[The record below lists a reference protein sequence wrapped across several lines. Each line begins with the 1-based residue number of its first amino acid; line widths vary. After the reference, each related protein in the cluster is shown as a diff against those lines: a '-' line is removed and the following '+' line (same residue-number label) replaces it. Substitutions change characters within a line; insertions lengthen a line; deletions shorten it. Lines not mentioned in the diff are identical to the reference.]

1 MAVLLQGCLIAQ
13 QDERTGKTMETW
25 MIVWAIVLATLIM
38 IGFGAFRK
46 WFSKS
51 KIVNEV
57 REGVASVQDFREK
70 YPTTAEYEAAIKRE
84 LLSQGAEV
92 TLLKQVLKD
101 KYDMTIAQTHKS
113 GEEPAHFV
121 DRWLFSVAAPKRW
134 DFIEGMLPY
143 YFQVVQVALAQN
155 IRPTPV
161 INQCGGMTPFI
172 QMIESEYIR
181 GISPEEL
188 VTKRFLA

>member
-1 MAVLLQGCLIAQ
+1 
-13 QDERTGKTMETW
+13 
-25 MIVWAIVLATLIM
+25 
-38 IGFGAFRK
+38 
-46 WFSKS
+46 
-51 KIVNEV
+51 
-57 REGVASVQDFREK
+57 
-70 YPTTAEYEAAIKRE
+70 
-84 LLSQGAEV
+84 
-92 TLLKQVLKD
+92 
-101 KYDMTIAQTHKS
+101 
-113 GEEPAHFV
+113 
-121 DRWLFSVAAPKRW
+121 
-134 DFIEGMLPY
+134 MLPY

>member
-1 MAVLLQGCLIAQ
+1 
-13 QDERTGKTMETW
+13 

-46 WFSKS
+46 WFRKS

-101 KYDMTIAQTHKS
+101 
-113 GEEPAHFV
+113 
-121 DRWLFSVAAPKRW
+121 
-134 DFIEGMLPY
+134 
-143 YFQVVQVALAQN
+143 QV
-155 IRPTPV
+155 
-161 INQCGGMTPFI
+161 
-172 QMIESEYIR
+172 
-181 GISPEEL
+181 
-188 VTKRFLA
+188 

>member
-1 MAVLLQGCLIAQ
+1 MV
-13 QDERTGKTMETW
+13 
-25 MIVWAIVLATLIM
+25 V
-38 IGFGAFRK
+38 FGAFRK
-46 WFSKS
+46 WFRKS

-57 REGVASVQDFREK
+57 REGVASVQDFRQK

-92 TLLKQVLKD
+92 TLLKQVMKD
-101 KYDMTIAQTHKS
+101 NYQTTIAQTLKS

-134 DFIEGMLPY
+134 DFIGGMLPY

-161 INQCGGMTPFI
+161 INKCGGMASFI
-172 QMIESEYIR
+172 QMVESEYIR
-181 GISPEEL
+181 GTSPEEL
-188 VTKRFLA
+188 VTKRFNA